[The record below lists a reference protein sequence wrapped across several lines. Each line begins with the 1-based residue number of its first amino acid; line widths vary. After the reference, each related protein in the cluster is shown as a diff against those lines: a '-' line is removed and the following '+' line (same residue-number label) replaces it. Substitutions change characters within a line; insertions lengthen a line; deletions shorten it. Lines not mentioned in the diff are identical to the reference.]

1 VALLAEVAAFGYRV
15 TESIVRHAGFRRSPL
30 GRTLVAGM
38 NRVGGSV
45 LRRFTTIHRAPIT
58 VNGWKMYVAGQSAA
72 GFAYTLNLLTN
83 RYERGTTRIFE
94 RTLRPGA
101 VVVDVGAHVGYYT
114 LLAARL
120 TSPEGKVYAFEPDP
134 ANFALL
140 LENLELN
147 QAANAVAI
155 PKAVAE
161 ETSNARLFQDPL
173 NSDRHTLCPLAAGE
187 DSPHSISVPTTSLDE
202 FCEALGWPRID
213 LIKMDIEG
221 AEPMALR
228 GMQRTLRR
236 CAVRWLVVEF
246 NPLGIEAAGMAPENF
261 LMEVACAGYAL
272 SEILNDGELQRL
284 VPADFVLYTR
294 KVRGCGGTNLLCER
308 VSAAG

>member
-1 VALLAEVAAFGYRV
+1 
-15 TESIVRHAGFRRSPL
+15 
-30 GRTLVAGM
+30 
-38 NRVGGSV
+38 
-45 LRRFTTIHRAPIT
+45 
-58 VNGWKMYVAGQSAA
+58 MYVAGQSAA
-72 GFAYTLNLLTN
+72 GFAYTLNVLTN
-83 RYERGTTRIFE
+83 RYERGTTRVFE

-120 TSPEGKVYAFEPDP
+120 TGPEGKVYAFEPDP

-155 PKAVAE
+155 PKAVAGE
-161 ETSNARLFQDPL
+161 RSNARLFQDPL

-187 DSPHSISVPTTSLDE
+187 DSPHSISVATTSLDD
-202 FCEALGWPRID
+202 FCESLGWPQID

-236 CAVRWLVVEF
+236 CAVRRLVVEF

-261 LMEVACAGYAL
+261 LMEVARAGYAL
-272 SEILNDGELQRL
+272 SEILNDGELQKL
-284 VPADFVLYTR
+284 APVDFVLYTR
-294 KVRGCGGTNLLCER
+294 TVKGRGGTNLLCER
-308 VSAAG
+308 VSAAD